1 METMETMD
9 RIRSA
14 FSRLVH
20 VYTKRPEV
28 ARYHNVMRARIIEG
42 LACEAREGDWRA
54 VIDMPVEVGGSNQG
68 PTPGVHG
75 RAALA
80 SCLAIGYAI
89 NLARAG
95 IAVRAIE
102 VQVEAD
108 IDYRG
113 LAGFADVNPGYSA
126 VRHTL
131 YLDCDAPPE
140 QVQPVIDESQR
151 SSPYLNVFGEPQPLA
166 GQVVFGPPPAR

>member
-1 METMETMD
+1 MSAMD
-9 RIRSA
+9 RIRDA
-14 FSRLVH
+14 FSRMAH
-20 VYTKRPEV
+20 VYAKRPEA
-28 ARYHNVMRARIIEG
+28 ARYTGVMRARIVDG
-42 LACEAREGDWRA
+42 LRCEAQEGDWRA
-54 VIDMPVEVGGSNQG
+54 VIDMPVEAGGSNQG

-95 IAVRAIE
+95 IAVRGIE

-108 IDYRG
+108 GDYRG
-113 LAGFADVNPGYSA
+113 LAGFADVNPGYSQ

-131 YLDCDAPPE
+131 YLDCDAAPE
-140 QVQPVIDESQR
+140 QLQPVIDEARR
-151 SSPYLNVFGEPQPLA
+151 SSPYLHVFSDPQPLV
-166 GQVVFGPPPAR
+166 GRVVFGPPPAA